1 MAGIALAGGFT
12 GTDGPNVVKGINEHD
27 VIDALA
33 DNFTVCALGSGD
45 RLVGN
50 RGDELCAGNG
60 RDRVFGGRGKL
71 YTIVQGDCKAGFVE
85 CGSERSVVAHRTPC
99 VTAS

>member
-1 MAGIALAGGFT
+1 MAGIALARGFT

-50 RGDELCAGNG
+50 RGD
-60 RDRVFGGRGKL
+60 
-71 YTIVQGDCKAGFVE
+71 
-85 CGSERSVVAHRTPC
+85 
-99 VTAS
+99 

>member
-1 MAGIALAGGFT
+1 MFLALTAGLALAESFT
-12 GTDGPNVVKGINEHD
+12 GTDGPNAVKGPNGHD

-50 RGDELCAGNG
+50 RGDELCAGDG
-60 RDRVFGGRGKL
+60 RDREFGGRSKH
-71 YTIVQGDCKAGFVE
+71 YT
-85 CGSERSVVAHRTPC
+85 VV
-99 VTAS
+99 